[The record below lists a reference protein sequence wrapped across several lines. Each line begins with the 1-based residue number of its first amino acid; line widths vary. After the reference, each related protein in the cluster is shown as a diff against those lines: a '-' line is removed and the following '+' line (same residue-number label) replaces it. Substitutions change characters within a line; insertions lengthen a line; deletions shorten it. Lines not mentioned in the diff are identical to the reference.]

1 MSTAGEA
8 RELPGRLPVESAR
21 EQVLSGVQPLDPV
34 TVPLAVASGM
44 VTAEPTV
51 TPADVP
57 PFDASA
63 MDGFAVRAA
72 DCPPQSGTDPVEA
85 GVKHGKLGAR
95 HGEAEAR
102 HGEAE
107 ARQGHA
113 EARLELVGES
123 SAGTPWTGTLAPG
136 GAVSISTGAEVP
148 PGADAVVIVED
159 VLRSDGVVLVGT
171 SVATGQNIRRRGEA
185 RAAGSEVLHPGSRIG
200 PVELGLLAS
209 TGTDPVLCHP
219 RPTVAVVSTGDEL
232 VDPGSA
238 LGPGQIWNSNLP
250 VISAMARAAGAEVV
264 STATI
269 GDSKA
274 ETQTALELALASD
287 LAVIC
292 GGVSVGDHDHV
303 KGTLTALGVERQFWG
318 LAMKPGR
325 PAWFGSRGSSRV
337 LGLPGN
343 PVSAMAVFAI
353 LGVPLLK
360 ALSGDCSAGEVF
372 RGRLLSPVRQLPDRL
387 LAVPCRLDRQS
398 HELGLEPIATKGSH
412 DFISLAGA
420 RALAL
425 VEPGT
430 GNLPAGTEVAVIAL
444 EAE

>member
-1 MSTAGEA
+1 MSTEGEA

-21 EQVLSGVQPLDPV
+21 ERVLAGVEPLDPV
-34 TVPLAVASGM
+34 TVPLAIASGL
-44 VTAEPTV
+44 VTVEPTA

-72 DCPPQSGTDPVEA
+72 DCPPRGDGEA
-85 GVKHGKLGAR
+85 GGGKAG
-95 HGEAEAR
+95 
-102 HGEAE
+102 
-107 ARQGHA
+107 
-113 EARLELVGES
+113 LEIVGES
-123 SAGTPWTGTLAPG
+123 SAGTPWAGTLEPG

-148 PGADAVVIVED
+148 LGADAVVMVED
-159 VLRSDGVVLVGT
+159 TVRRDGVVLVG
-171 SVATGQNIRRRGEA
+171 SPVASGQNIRRRGEA
-185 RAAGSEVLHPGSRIG
+185 RQAGSEVLPGGSRIG

-219 RPTVAVVSTGDEL
+219 RPTVAVISTGDEL
-232 VDPGSA
+232 VDPGTA

-264 STATI
+264 SAVTI

-274 ETQTALELALASD
+274 QTEAALEAALACD

-292 GGVSVGDHDHV
+292 GGVSVGDHDYV
-303 KGTLTALGVERQFWG
+303 KSTLTQLGAERHFWG

-325 PAWFGSRGSSRV
+325 PAWFGSRGQARV

-360 ALSGDCSAGEVF
+360 ALAGDSSAGEIGW
-372 RGRLLSPVRQLPDRL
+372 GRLLSPVARLSDRL
-387 LAVPCRLDRQS
+387 LAVSCRLETKS
-398 HELGLEPIATKGSH
+398 AEIGLEPISTKGSH

-425 VEPGT
+425 IEPGT
-430 GNLPAGTEVAVIAL
+430 GSVAAGTEVAVIAL

>member
-1 MSTAGEA
+1 MSTDGEA
-8 RELPGRLPVESAR
+8 RELPGRLPVASAR
-21 EQVLSGVQPLDPV
+21 ERVLAGVEPLDPV
-34 TVPLAVASGM
+34 RVPLALATGL
-44 VTAEPTV
+44 VTAEAVLTPT
-51 TPADVP
+51 DVP

-72 DCPPQSGTDPVEA
+72 DCPQHRGTDA
-85 GVKHGKLGAR
+85 
-95 HGEAEAR
+95 GEAAPR
-102 HGEAE
+102 PGE
-107 ARQGHA
+107 A

-123 SAGTPWTGTLAPG
+123 SAGRPWTGTLAPG

-148 PGADAVVIVED
+148 QGADAVVMVED
-159 VLRSDGVVLVGT
+159 VARHDGFVLVG
-171 SVATGQNIRRRGEA
+171 VPAATGQNIRRRGEA
-185 RAAGSEVLHPGSRIG
+185 RQAGSEVLPAGSRIG

-219 RPTVAVVSTGDEL
+219 RPTVAVISTGDEL
-232 VDPGSA
+232 VDPGTGR
-238 LGPGQIWNSNLP
+238 GPGQIWNSNLP
-250 VISAMARAAGAEVV
+250 VISAMARAAGGELV
-264 STATI
+264 SSVTI
-269 GDSKA
+269 GDSKD
-274 ETQTALELALASD
+274 ETEAALEAALACD
-287 LAVIC
+287 VAVIC

-303 KGTLTALGVERQFWG
+303 KGTLTALGVERHFWG

-360 ALSGDCSAGEVF
+360 ALAGDSSAGEVF

-398 HELGLEPIATKGSH
+398 VELGLEPIATKGSH

-425 VEPGT
+425 IEPGT
-430 GNLPAGTEVAVIAL
+430 GNFAAGTEVAVIAL

>member
-1 MSTAGEA
+1 
-8 RELPGRLPVESAR
+8 
-21 EQVLSGVQPLDPV
+21 
-34 TVPLAVASGM
+34 M
-44 VTAEPTV
+44 VTAGPAV

-72 DCPPQSGTDPVEA
+72 DCPPQSAD
-85 GVKHGKLGAR
+85 GAR
-95 HGEAEAR
+95 QTGDGAAE
-102 HGEAE
+102 
-107 ARQGHA
+107 
-113 EARLELVGES
+113 LEIVGES
-123 SAGTPWTGTLAPG
+123 SAGSPWAGSLEPG
-136 GAVSISTGAEVP
+136 GAVSISTGAELP
-148 PGADAVVIVED
+148 AGADAVVRVED
-159 VLRSDGVVLVGT
+159 TVRRDGIVLIGSPVV
-171 SVATGQNIRRRGEA
+171 AGQNVRRRGEA
-185 RAAGSEVLHPGSRIG
+185 SEAGTEVLPAGSRIG

-209 TGTDPVLCHP
+209 TGADPVLCRT
-219 RPTVAVVSTGDEL
+219 RPTVAVVATGDEL
-232 VDPGSA
+232 VDPGTA

-250 VISAMARAAGAEVV
+250 VISAMARGAGAEVV

-274 ETQTALELALASD
+274 ETEAALEVALAAD
-287 LAVIC
+287 VAVVC

-303 KGTLTALGVERQFWG
+303 KGTLAALGAERYFWG

-325 PAWFGSRGSSRV
+325 PAWFGGRGQTRI

-353 LGVPLLK
+353 LGVPLIK
-360 ALSGDCSAGEVF
+360 ALAGDSSAGEIG
-372 RGRLLSPVRQLPDRL
+372 RGRLLAPVERLSDRL
-387 LAVPCRLDRQS
+387 LAVPCLLARGS
-398 HELGLEPIATKGSH
+398 SETGLEPIPTRGSH

-430 GNLPAGTEVAVIAL
+430 GSAVAGTEVAVVAL